1 LDAVVQQLD
10 QRYNPVPPIAPVGQP
25 QPETAGA
32 LSRYEGQYRIG
43 EYAHTTIVKLAMLQR
58 DVDIQIGASPDG
70 SLKWTTSDGAADT
83 FVQIRPGVFR
93 SPHNP
98 FAIAFRSDGNG
109 TVTHIELGYRAFEKI
124 AWYETLAIQRPLW
137 MGFGIVF
144 LLAVVALPI
153 LAWRRRPH
161 TRMGQIAL
169 GLAWL
174 TVVLNLLFLVSL
186 ALLLPR
192 AYELGLEYG
201 LPPMLRMLF
210 WLPRITAVLTLLL
223 LLALPL
229 VWRRLSLPLLGRA
242 VYTLVAAAAV
252 GFIPLLGY
260 WNLLSL

>member
-1 LDAVVQQLD
+1 
-10 QRYNPVPPIAPVGQP
+10 
-25 QPETAGA
+25 
-32 LSRYEGQYRIG
+32 
-43 EYAHTTIVKLAMLQR
+43 
-58 DVDIQIGASPDG
+58 
-70 SLKWTTSDGAADT
+70 
-83 FVQIRPGVFR
+83 
-93 SPHNP
+93 
-98 FAIAFRSDGNG
+98 
-109 TVTHIELGYRAFEKI
+109 
-124 AWYETLAIQRPLW
+124 
-137 MGFGIVF
+137 
-144 LLAVVALPI
+144 
-153 LAWRRRPH
+153 
-161 TRMGQIAL
+161 
-169 GLAWL
+169 
-174 TVVLNLLFLVSL
+174 VLNLLFLVSL